1 MARVTSAPFSRGR
14 LRVSVA
20 QDKLSILSNTHSC
33 LRAFDYPGRL
43 NITAKTGKQ
52 VGFRETSEALYSRA

>member
-1 MARVTSAPFSRGR
+1 M
-14 LRVSVA
+14 SVA